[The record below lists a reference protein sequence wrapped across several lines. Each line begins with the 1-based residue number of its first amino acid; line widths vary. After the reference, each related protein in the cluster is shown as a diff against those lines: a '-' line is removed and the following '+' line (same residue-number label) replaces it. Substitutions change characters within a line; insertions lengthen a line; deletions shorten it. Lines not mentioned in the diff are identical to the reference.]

1 MVDKVLAMNLNT
13 EQMKRYMGGKDPHK
27 FTSKSSSIS
36 GPVSRSSESGEEQAA
51 EEENSES
58 SSDGENSS
66 SSDYDDE
73 SDSSHEESDVELS
86 NSTDYFFALETQ
98 HKDFVRSMV

>member
-66 SSDYDDE
+66 SSDYDYWTTCRRARTAHT
-73 SDSSHEESDVELS
+73 SSAPPHGH
-86 NSTDYFFALETQ
+86 T
-98 HKDFVRSMV
+98 

>member
-36 GPVSRSSESGEEQAA
+36 GPVSRSSESEEQAA
-51 EEENSES
+51 GEENSES
-58 SSDGENSS
+58 SSEEENSS

>member
-36 GPVSRSSESGEEQAA
+36 GPVSRSSESGEE
-51 EEENSES
+51 
-58 SSDGENSS
+58 
-66 SSDYDDE
+66 
-73 SDSSHEESDVELS
+73 
-86 NSTDYFFALETQ
+86 
-98 HKDFVRSMV
+98 

>member
-36 GPVSRSSESGEEQAA
+36 GPVSRSSESEEQAA
-51 EEENSES
+51 GEENSES
-58 SSDGENSS
+58 SSEEENSS

-73 SDSSHEESDVELS
+73 SDSSAEISIRHSTAFEEEGLNEKICSS
-86 NSTDYFFALETQ
+86 CMRY
-98 HKDFVRSMV
+98 